1 MTVEDFPTPIGS
13 TLYIPPAV
21 HGLENELFPN
31 QYFHWI
37 GRPGDPGSDHAV
49 ALGRRTMLAGYVETG
64 LAKPA
69 AESEKHF
76 LLDGIDKSGHL
87 ATGVVHFV
95 ARHQLDKADTATAR
109 LIDAPDPTELATY
122 GLVKDGI
129 QGKVVDTLRGHV
141 KDGMKLQEM
150 GALAKSFAAHKK
162 DLDPNSTSTPGAA
175 EVIRN
180 VLGYTAG
187 KNTVL
192 YCSMVKEA
200 QAGLVKVL
208 SPDNLEVV
216 GTPVVLEENEFR
228 KETTLLPI
236 IIYPDKFV
244 DNIVRAINTAK
255 DPRTQTRYAGSLMF
269 FTDQLSP
276 DRMSDEANAAREFI
290 LPLMG
295 AKKGA

>member
-21 HGLENELFPN
+21 NGLGNELFPN

-37 GRPGDPGSDHAV
+37 GKPGDPGSDHAI
-49 ALGRRTMLAGYVETG
+49 ALGRRTMFEGYVETG

-69 AESEKHF
+69 AESDKHF
-76 LLDGIDKSGHL
+76 LLDEIDKSGHL
-87 ATGVVHFV
+87 ASGVVHFV
-95 ARHQLDKADTATAR
+95 ARHKLDNADTATAR
-109 LIDAPDPTELATY
+109 LIDASDPTELATY
-122 GLVKDGI
+122 GLVREGI
-129 QGKVVDTLRGHV
+129 EGKVVNVLREHISE
-141 KDGMKLQEM
+141 GMKLQEM
-150 GALAKSFAAHKK
+150 GALAKSFAAHRK
-162 DLDPNSTSTPGAA
+162 DVDPNTTSTPGAA
-175 EVIRN
+175 EIIRN

-192 YCSMVKEA
+192 YCSMVQEA

-216 GTPVVLEENEFR
+216 GTPVVLEENEYR

-244 DNIVRAINTAK
+244 DNIVKAINDAK
-255 DPRTQTRYAGSLMF
+255 DTRTQMRFAGSLMF
-269 FTDQLSP
+269 FTDQLSSE
-276 DRMSDEANAAREFI
+276 RLSDEANAAREFI

-295 AKKGA
+295 TKKGA